1 MKSNQESL
9 DLLYKLKKEIEK
21 SSNISLIKQI
31 NEMIKKVYNKQ
42 YTVSFVGH
50 FSAGKSTL
58 INNVIGQNI
67 LPSSPVPTTSNTAQ
81 LIASNQNSIS
91 VNLNDNQY
99 TVVQEQED
107 VKKLNT
113 EDREVESIEIEF
125 TSDKFNKGF
134 TFQDTPGVDSMSD
147 NHRESAFQYLLTSNY
162 VFYTVDYNHVQS
174 DMNFNF
180 IKSLNKLDIPVI
192 LVVNQ
197 IDKHDDEEISFEI
210 YKNRVN
216 KALKDWNLNVE
227 EVFYVS
233 KFETKYNEKEKFN
246 HFIHELDK
254 NRTEHQHF
262 IERVTNYI
270 KNDQL
275 EYIKNNMEDILSE
288 IDSTEETFD
297 EDYKAYKEKY
307 TVQNEHSLIQNKDE
321 FRQNLKDTRKEILD
335 NAYLMPYE
343 MRETIR
349 KYLET
354 TAKEYKVK
362 GLFNKEKK
370 KEAIQ
375 NEKLDLVKEQLD
387 LKIHDEITKVWIKS
401 LENLNKYINDS
412 NLFEKIINQKY
423 TISKEALAEHVQEQP
438 NITNDYVLIYTKG
451 ITDIITRQIRNE
463 TNSIIEEIVQNSE
476 VKVNSYENTD
486 QLSLYEEYIEYNELL
501 TSLVTNNFQ
510 HYYIHLDESID
521 KLIDRTYVKI
531 EDLNINNNEAKV
543 KKTSENIIEHKESN
557 MALLKEKVQTLSD
570 LPIYQSEVTNI
581 KNQIERMD
589 ENITK
594 IAVFG
599 TFSAGKSSLINAILK
614 RPILLSS
621 PNPTTASITE
631 ISYGNTQEVLFKTYD
646 QLLEEINHIT
656 EFANQSYES
665 IESFIKDKNI
675 KSHPS
680 LSSNHLAFFEAIETN
695 FYEYVEALNN
705 NKPVQFE
712 LEELEKLTAN
722 DTHAAFVHKIHL
734 RLEEDWLKDKVI
746 IDSPGLN
753 SNNQRHTRETEQII
767 ASSDLIIYVS
777 YYNHAFTDK
786 DGEFLSYMR
795 DMNNLQQ
802 SQGLKFVI
810 NAIDLAESEEDKEAV
825 ISYVESS
832 LDALNIKPE
841 CYPVSSKNAIKEYD
855 EYFTKFMNALDHF
868 VKVESKQV
876 LQSQVESRINQ
887 LENELEQMVTTYR
900 QDKDQFEKRKDT
912 LLKYKNQTNFNNQ
925 IVVKSHH
932 QLDKE
937 IDDQLYYLKD
947 RLMIQLNDIV
957 KKHFNT
963 STVTNDFKTS
973 LQTSTKQYI
982 DDINQKLSLE
992 SSLIAERLKNFYNKT
1007 FDELLTPTIVELNE
1021 ASILISK
1028 FKHDFENKVSVHAI
1042 SIHLNDLADKT
1053 VRTISKKDLLK
1064 TSKAKEIQKGI
1075 LNDTMELIDS
1085 PIVTFDDEIKQNLNS
1100 YDEQAEQYIEEYNIE
1115 TNKLIDSYL
1124 SININNDLI
1133 ERIEKILKEI

>member
-1 MKSNQESL
+1 MDRNQASL

-21 SSNISLIKQI
+21 SSNQPLIKQI
-31 NEMIKKVYNKQ
+31 NEMIKKIYNEQ

-81 LIASNQNSIS
+81 LISSDKNSIS
-91 VNLNDNQY
+91 VNLNNNQY
-99 TVVQEQED
+99 TVVDNQED
-107 VKKLNT
+107 VKRLNT

-197 IDKHDDEEISFEI
+197 VDKHDEDEISFDT

-216 KALKDWNLNVE
+216 KAVTDWKLNLE
-227 EVFYVS
+227 KIFYVS
-233 KFETKYNEKEKFN
+233 KYDTPNNEKQLFN
-246 HFIHELDK
+246 QYIHQLDQQ
-254 NRTEHQHF
+254 RTEHQVF
-262 IERVTNYI
+262 IDRVTNYI
-270 KNDQL
+270 KQEQL
-275 EYIKNNMEDILSE
+275 KYINQHMETILSD

-297 EDYKAYKEKY
+297 DDYQAYKEKFN
-307 TVQNEHSLIQNKDE
+307 VQSEQSLIQDKDQ
-321 FRQNLKDTRKEILD
+321 FTSNLKEKRKEILD

-349 KYLET
+349 QYLET
-354 TAKEYKVK
+354 TAKDYKVK
-362 GLFNKEKK
+362 GLFNKDKK
-370 KEAIQ
+370 KGMIQ
-375 NEKLDLVKEQLD
+375 DETLEQVKEALD
-387 LKIHDEITKVWIKS
+387 IKIHDEITKVWIKS
-401 LENLNKYINDS
+401 LENLNKYIQDAD
-412 NLFEKIINQKY
+412 LFEKIINQQY
-423 TISKEALAEHVQEQP
+423 TISKEELSDHVQEQTS
-438 NITNDYVLIYTKG
+438 ITNDYVLIYSKG
-451 ITDIITRQIRNE
+451 ITEMINRKIRNE
-463 TNSIIEEIVQNSE
+463 TNQLIEEIVNSSE
-476 VKVNSYENTD
+476 VHNESNEETNQLNEYETYVEFKN
-486 QLSLYEEYIEYNELL
+486 LK
-501 TSLVTNNFQ
+501 TSLITNNYQ

-521 KLIDRTYVKI
+521 KLIDRHFIHINDLDLEDKKETKQQYKEVQTEHQENNLQQLKDQINHLKKLPLFEGEVHNI
-531 EDLNINNNEAKV
+531 ESQVER
-543 KKTSENIIEHKESN
+543 IEH
-557 MALLKEKVQTLSD
+557 
-570 LPIYQSEVTNI
+570 
-581 KNQIERMD
+581 
-589 ENITK
+589 NITK

-599 TFSAGKSSLINAILK
+599 TFSAGKSSLINAILQK
-614 RPILLSS
+614 PVLLSS

-631 ISYGNTQEVLFKTYD
+631 ISYGTEQEVTFKTYE

-656 EFANQSYES
+656 EFANKQYST
-665 IESFIKDKNI
+665 IESFIDDKDI
-675 KSHPS
+675 KQHPS

-695 FYEYVEALNN
+695 FNHYKDILKEGKSVT
-705 NKPVQFE
+705 FDI
-712 LEELEKLTAN
+712 EELEKLTAD
-722 DTHAAFVHKIHL
+722 DTHAAFVHKINL
-734 RLEEDWLKDKVI
+734 RLEETWLKDKII

-786 DGEFLSYMR
+786 DGEFLTYMR

-841 CYPVSSKNAIKEYD
+841 CYPVSSKQALKSHDNEFKRL
-855 EYFTKFMNALDHF
+855 MNALDHF

-876 LQSQVESRINQ
+876 LKSQVESRIKQ
-887 LENELEQMVTTYR
+887 LTNELEQMVHTYR
-900 QDKDQFEKRKDT
+900 QDKAQLEKRKST
-912 LLKYKNQTNFNNQ
+912 LLSYKDKQNFTNQLV
-925 IVVKSHH
+925 IKSHH
-932 QLDKE
+932 QLEKE
-937 IDDQLYYLKD
+937 IHDQLYYLKD
-947 RLMIQLNDIV
+947 RLNIQLNDIV

-963 STVTNDFKTS
+963 STVTDQFKQS
-973 LQTSTKQYI
+973 LQMSTKYYV
-982 DDINQKLSLE
+982 DDLNQKLSLE
-992 SSLIAERLKNFYNKT
+992 SSLIVERLKNFYART
-1007 FDELLTPTIVELNE
+1007 FDDLLTPTIVELND

-1028 FKHDFENKVSVHAI
+1028 FKHDFENEINPEPI
-1042 SIHLNDLADKT
+1042 SIQVQDIAKQ
-1053 VRTISKKDLLK
+1053 TISSVSKKDLIK
-1064 TSKAKEIQKGI
+1064 TSKVKETQNAI
-1075 LNDTMELIDS
+1075 LNDTMKLIDH
-1085 PIVTFDDEIKQNLNS
+1085 PIVTFNEALTKNLAHYDTIGES
-1100 YDEQAEQYIEEYNIE
+1100 YIDQYNQETIHLIE
-1115 TNKLIDSYL
+1115 DYL
-1124 SININNDLI
+1124 SVNIDNDV
-1133 ERIEKILKEI
+1133 IEKIENVLKEI

>member
-307 TVQNEHSLIQNKDE
+307 NVQNEHSLIQNKDE

-476 VKVNSYENTD
+476 VKVNSNENTD

-855 EYFTKFMNALDHF
+855 DYFTKFMNALDHF

-982 DDINQKLSLE
+982 DDINKKLSLE
-992 SSLIAERLKNFYNKT
+992 SSLITERLKNFYNKT

-1085 PIVTFDDEIKQNLNS
+1085 PIVTFDDEIKQNLNG

>member
-307 TVQNEHSLIQNKDE
+307 NVQNEHSLIQNKDE

-594 IAVFG
+594 ITVFG

-841 CYPVSSKNAIKEYD
+841 CYPV
-855 EYFTKFMNALDHF
+855 
-868 VKVESKQV
+868 
-876 LQSQVESRINQ
+876 
-887 LENELEQMVTTYR
+887 
-900 QDKDQFEKRKDT
+900 
-912 LLKYKNQTNFNNQ
+912 
-925 IVVKSHH
+925 
-932 QLDKE
+932 
-937 IDDQLYYLKD
+937 
-947 RLMIQLNDIV
+947 
-957 KKHFNT
+957 
-963 STVTNDFKTS
+963 
-973 LQTSTKQYI
+973 
-982 DDINQKLSLE
+982 
-992 SSLIAERLKNFYNKT
+992 
-1007 FDELLTPTIVELNE
+1007 
-1021 ASILISK
+1021 
-1028 FKHDFENKVSVHAI
+1028 
-1042 SIHLNDLADKT
+1042 
-1053 VRTISKKDLLK
+1053 
-1064 TSKAKEIQKGI
+1064 
-1075 LNDTMELIDS
+1075 
-1085 PIVTFDDEIKQNLNS
+1085 
-1100 YDEQAEQYIEEYNIE
+1100 
-1115 TNKLIDSYL
+1115 
-1124 SININNDLI
+1124 
-1133 ERIEKILKEI
+1133 

>member
-125 TSDKFNKGF
+125 TSDKFNRGF

-307 TVQNEHSLIQNKDE
+307 NVQNEHSLIQNKDE

-631 ISYGNTQEVLFKTYD
+631 ISYGNTQEVLFKTYN

-876 LQSQVESRINQ
+876 LQSQVKSRINQ

-992 SSLIAERLKNFYNKT
+992 SSLITERLKNFYNKT

-1028 FKHDFENKVSVHAI
+1028 FKHEFENKVSVHAI

-1085 PIVTFDDEIKQNLNS
+1085 PIVTFDDEIKQNLNG

>member
-675 KSHPS
+675 KSYPS

-1085 PIVTFDDEIKQNLNS
+1085 PIVTFDDEIKQNLNG

>member
-254 NRTEHQHF
+254 NRAEHQHF

>member
-307 TVQNEHSLIQNKDE
+307 NVQNEHSLIQNKDE

-992 SSLIAERLKNFYNKT
+992 SSLITERLKNFYNKT

-1085 PIVTFDDEIKQNLNS
+1085 PIVTFDDEIKQNLNG

>member
-307 TVQNEHSLIQNKDE
+307 NVQNEHSLIQNKDE

-486 QLSLYEEYIEYNELL
+486 QLSLYEEFIEYNELL

-521 KLIDRTYVKI
+521 KLIDRTYIKI

-973 LQTSTKQYI
+973 LQTNTKQYI

-992 SSLIAERLKNFYNKT
+992 SSLITERLKNFYNKT

-1028 FKHDFENKVSVHAI
+1028 FKHEFENKVSVHAI

>member
-307 TVQNEHSLIQNKDE
+307 NVQNEHSLIQNKDE

-734 RLEEDWLKDKVI
+734 KLEEDWLKDKVI

-1085 PIVTFDDEIKQNLNS
+1085 PIVTFDDEIKQNLNG

>member
-307 TVQNEHSLIQNKDE
+307 NVQNEHSLIQNKDE

-855 EYFTKFMNALDHF
+855 DYFTKFMNALDHF

-900 QDKDQFEKRKDT
+900 QDKDQFEKRKGT

-992 SSLIAERLKNFYNKT
+992 SSLITERLKNFYNKT

-1085 PIVTFDDEIKQNLNS
+1085 PIVTFDDEIKQNLNG

-1115 TNKLIDSYL
+1115 TNKLINSYL

>member
-1085 PIVTFDDEIKQNLNS
+1085 PIVTFDDEIKQNLNG

-1115 TNKLIDSYL
+1115 TNKLINSYL

>member
-992 SSLIAERLKNFYNKT
+992 SSLITERLKNFYNKT

-1085 PIVTFDDEIKQNLNS
+1085 PIVTFDDEIKQNLNG

>member
-307 TVQNEHSLIQNKDE
+307 NVQNEHSLIQNKDE

-476 VKVNSYENTD
+476 VKVNSNENTD
-486 QLSLYEEYIEYNELL
+486 QLSLYEEYLEYNELL

-521 KLIDRTYVKI
+521 KLIDRTYIKI

-855 EYFTKFMNALDHF
+855 DYFTKFMNALDHF

-900 QDKDQFEKRKDT
+900 QDKDQFEKRKGT

-992 SSLIAERLKNFYNKT
+992 SSLITERLKNFYNKT

-1085 PIVTFDDEIKQNLNS
+1085 PIVTFDDEIKQNLNG

-1115 TNKLIDSYL
+1115 TNKLINSYL

>member
-1 MKSNQESL
+1 MDRNQASL

-21 SSNISLIKQI
+21 SSNQPLIKQI
-31 NEMIKKVYNKQ
+31 NEMIKKIYNEQ

-81 LIASNQNSIS
+81 LISSDKNSIS
-91 VNLNDNQY
+91 VNLNNNQY
-99 TVVQEQED
+99 TVVDNQED
-107 VKKLNT
+107 VKRLNT

-197 IDKHDDEEISFEI
+197 VDKHDEDEISFDT

-216 KALKDWNLNVE
+216 KAVTDWKLNLE
-227 EVFYVS
+227 KIFYVS
-233 KFETKYNEKEKFN
+233 KYDTPNNEKQLFN
-246 HFIHELDK
+246 QYIHQLDQQ
-254 NRTEHQHF
+254 RTEHQVF
-262 IERVTNYI
+262 IDRVTNYI
-270 KNDQL
+270 KQEQL
-275 EYIKNNMEDILSE
+275 KYINQHMETILSD

-297 EDYKAYKEKY
+297 DDYQAYKEKFN
-307 TVQNEHSLIQNKDE
+307 VQSEQSLIQDKDQ
-321 FRQNLKDTRKEILD
+321 FTSNLKEKRKEILD

-349 KYLET
+349 QYLET
-354 TAKEYKVK
+354 TAKDYKVK
-362 GLFNKEKK
+362 GLFNKDKK
-370 KEAIQ
+370 KAMIQ
-375 NEKLDLVKEQLD
+375 DETLEQVKEALD
-387 LKIHDEITKVWIKS
+387 IKIHDEITKVWIKS
-401 LENLNKYINDS
+401 LENLNKYIQDAD
-412 NLFEKIINQKY
+412 LFEKIINQQY
-423 TISKEALAEHVQEQP
+423 TISKEELSDHVQEQTS
-438 NITNDYVLIYTKG
+438 ITNDYVLIYSKG
-451 ITDIITRQIRNE
+451 ITEMINRKIRNE
-463 TNSIIEEIVQNSE
+463 TNQLIEEIVNSSE
-476 VKVNSYENTD
+476 VHNESNEETNQLNEYETYVEFKN
-486 QLSLYEEYIEYNELL
+486 LK
-501 TSLVTNNFQ
+501 TSLITNNYQ

-521 KLIDRTYVKI
+521 KLIDRHFIHINDLDLEDKKETKQQYKEVQTEHQENNLQQLKDQINHLKKLPLFEGEVHNI
-531 EDLNINNNEAKV
+531 ESQVER
-543 KKTSENIIEHKESN
+543 IEH
-557 MALLKEKVQTLSD
+557 
-570 LPIYQSEVTNI
+570 
-581 KNQIERMD
+581 
-589 ENITK
+589 NITK

-599 TFSAGKSSLINAILK
+599 TFSAGKSSLINAILQK
-614 RPILLSS
+614 PVLLSS

-631 ISYGNTQEVLFKTYD
+631 ISYGTEQEVTFKTYE

-656 EFANQSYES
+656 EFANKQYST
-665 IESFIKDKNI
+665 IESFIDDKDI
-675 KSHPS
+675 KQHPS

-695 FYEYVEALNN
+695 FNHYKDILKEGKSVT
-705 NKPVQFE
+705 FDI
-712 LEELEKLTAN
+712 EELEKLTAD
-722 DTHAAFVHKIHL
+722 DTHAAFVHKINL
-734 RLEEDWLKDKVI
+734 RLEETWLKDKII

-786 DGEFLSYMR
+786 DGEFLTYMR

-841 CYPVSSKNAIKEYD
+841 CYPVSSKQALKSHDNEFKRLM
-855 EYFTKFMNALDHF
+855 KALDHF

-876 LQSQVESRINQ
+876 LKSQVESRIKQ
-887 LENELEQMVTTYR
+887 LTNELEQMVHTYR
-900 QDKDQFEKRKDT
+900 QDKAQLEKRKST
-912 LLKYKNQTNFNNQ
+912 LLSYKDKQNFTNQLV
-925 IVVKSHH
+925 IKSHH
-932 QLDKE
+932 QLEKE
-937 IDDQLYYLKD
+937 IHDQLYYLKD
-947 RLMIQLNDIV
+947 RLNIQLNDIV

-963 STVTNDFKTS
+963 STVTDQFKQS
-973 LQTSTKQYI
+973 LQMSTKYYV
-982 DDINQKLSLE
+982 DDLNQKLSLE
-992 SSLIAERLKNFYNKT
+992 SSLIVERLKNFYART
-1007 FDELLTPTIVELNE
+1007 FDDLLTPTIVELND

-1028 FKHDFENKVSVHAI
+1028 FKHDFENEINPEPI
-1042 SIHLNDLADKT
+1042 SIQVQDIAKQ
-1053 VRTISKKDLLK
+1053 TISSVSKKDLIK
-1064 TSKAKEIQKGI
+1064 TSKVKETQNAI
-1075 LNDTMELIDS
+1075 LNDTMKLIDH
-1085 PIVTFDDEIKQNLNS
+1085 PIVTFNEALTKNLAHYDTIGES
-1100 YDEQAEQYIEEYNIE
+1100 YIDQYNQETIHLIE
-1115 TNKLIDSYL
+1115 DYL
-1124 SININNDLI
+1124 SVNIDNDV
-1133 ERIEKILKEI
+1133 IEKIENVLKEI

>member
-307 TVQNEHSLIQNKDE
+307 NVQNEHSLIQNKDE

-734 RLEEDWLKDKVI
+734 KLEEDWLKDKVI

-992 SSLIAERLKNFYNKT
+992 SSLITERLKNFYNKT

-1085 PIVTFDDEIKQNLNS
+1085 PIVTFDDEIKQNLNG

>member
-476 VKVNSYENTD
+476 VKVNSYANTD

-1085 PIVTFDDEIKQNLNS
+1085 PIVTFDDEIKQNLNG

>member
-1 MKSNQESL
+1 MDRNQASL

-21 SSNISLIKQI
+21 SSNQPLIKQI
-31 NEMIKKVYNKQ
+31 NEMIKKIYNEQ

-81 LIASNQNSIS
+81 LISSDKNSIS
-91 VNLNDNQY
+91 VNLNNNQY
-99 TVVQEQED
+99 TVVDNQED
-107 VKKLNT
+107 VKRLNT

-197 IDKHDDEEISFEI
+197 VDKHDEDEISFDT

-216 KALKDWNLNVE
+216 KAVTDWKLNLE
-227 EVFYVS
+227 KIFYVS
-233 KFETKYNEKEKFN
+233 KYDTPNNEKQLFN
-246 HFIHELDK
+246 QYIHQLDQQ
-254 NRTEHQHF
+254 RTEHQVF
-262 IERVTNYI
+262 IDRVTNYI
-270 KNDQL
+270 KQEQL
-275 EYIKNNMEDILSE
+275 KYINQHMETILSD

-297 EDYKAYKEKY
+297 DDYQAYKEKFN
-307 TVQNEHSLIQNKDE
+307 VQSEQSLIQDKDQ
-321 FRQNLKDTRKEILD
+321 FTSNLKEKRKEILD

-349 KYLET
+349 QYLET
-354 TAKEYKVK
+354 TAKDYKVK
-362 GLFNKEKK
+362 GLFNKDKK
-370 KEAIQ
+370 KAMIQ
-375 NEKLDLVKEQLD
+375 DETLEQVKEALD
-387 LKIHDEITKVWIKS
+387 IKIHDEITKVWIKS
-401 LENLNKYINDS
+401 LENLNKYIQDAD
-412 NLFEKIINQKY
+412 LFEKIINQQY
-423 TISKEALAEHVQEQP
+423 TISKEELSGHVQEQTS
-438 NITNDYVLIYTKG
+438 ITNDYVLIYSKG
-451 ITDIITRQIRNE
+451 ITEMINRKISNE
-463 TNSIIEEIVQNSE
+463 TNQLIEEIVNMSE
-476 VKVNSYENTD
+476 VHNESNEEKNQLNEYETYVEFKN
-486 QLSLYEEYIEYNELL
+486 LK
-501 TSLVTNNFQ
+501 TSLITNNYQ

-521 KLIDRTYVKI
+521 KLIDRHFIHINDLDLEDKKETKQQFKEVQTEHRENNLQQLKDQINHLKKLPLFEGEVHNI
-531 EDLNINNNEAKV
+531 ENQVER
-543 KKTSENIIEHKESN
+543 IEH
-557 MALLKEKVQTLSD
+557 
-570 LPIYQSEVTNI
+570 
-581 KNQIERMD
+581 
-589 ENITK
+589 NITK

-599 TFSAGKSSLINAILK
+599 TFSAGKSSLINAILQK
-614 RPILLSS
+614 PVLLSS

-631 ISYGNTQEVLFKTYD
+631 ISYGTEQEVTFKTYE

-656 EFANQSYES
+656 EFANKQYST
-665 IESFIKDKNI
+665 IESFIDDKEI
-675 KSHPS
+675 KQHPS

-695 FYEYVEALNN
+695 FNHYKDILKEGKSVT
-705 NKPVQFE
+705 FDI
-712 LEELEKLTAN
+712 EELEKLTAD
-722 DTHAAFVHKIHL
+722 DTHAAFVHKINL
-734 RLEEDWLKDKVI
+734 RLEEAWLKDKII

-786 DGEFLSYMR
+786 DGEFLTYMR

-841 CYPVSSKNAIKEYD
+841 CYPVSSKQALKSHDD
-855 EYFTKFMNALDHF
+855 EFKRLMDALDHF

-876 LQSQVESRINQ
+876 LKSQVESRIKQ
-887 LENELEQMVTTYR
+887 LTNELEQMVHTYR
-900 QDKDQFEKRKDT
+900 QDKAQLEKRKST
-912 LLKYKNQTNFNNQ
+912 LLSYKDKQNFTNQ
-925 IVVKSHH
+925 IVIKSHY
-932 QLDKE
+932 QLEKE
-937 IDDQLYYLKD
+937 IHDQLYYLKD
-947 RLMIQLNDIV
+947 RLNIQLNDIV

-963 STVTNDFKTS
+963 STVTDQFKQS
-973 LQTSTKQYI
+973 LQMSTKYYV
-982 DDINQKLSLE
+982 DDLNQKLSLE
-992 SSLIAERLKNFYNKT
+992 SSLIIERLKNFYART
-1007 FDELLTPTIVELNE
+1007 FDDLLTPTIVELND

-1028 FKHDFENKVSVHAI
+1028 FKHDFENEINPEPI
-1042 SIHLNDLADKT
+1042 SIQVQDIAKQ
-1053 VRTISKKDLLK
+1053 TISSVSKKDLIK
-1064 TSKAKEIQKGI
+1064 TSKVKETQNAI
-1075 LNDTMELIDS
+1075 LNDTMKLIDH
-1085 PIVTFDDEIKQNLNS
+1085 PIVTFNEALTKNLAHYDTIGES
-1100 YDEQAEQYIEEYNIE
+1100 YINQYNQETIHLIE
-1115 TNKLIDSYL
+1115 DYL
-1124 SININNDLI
+1124 SVNIDNDV
-1133 ERIEKILKEI
+1133 IEKIENVLKEI

>member
-254 NRTEHQHF
+254 NRKEHQHF

-307 TVQNEHSLIQNKDE
+307 NVQNEHSLIQNKDE

-476 VKVNSYENTD
+476 VKVNSNENTD

-531 EDLNINNNEAKV
+531 EDLNINNNETKV

-992 SSLIAERLKNFYNKT
+992 SSLITERLKNFYNKT

-1085 PIVTFDDEIKQNLNS
+1085 PIVTFDDEIKQNLNG

>member
-125 TSDKFNKGF
+125 TSDKFNRGF

-307 TVQNEHSLIQNKDE
+307 NVQNEHSLIQNKDE

-992 SSLIAERLKNFYNKT
+992 SSLITERLKNFYNKT

-1085 PIVTFDDEIKQNLNS
+1085 PIVTFDDEIKQNLNG